1 MGFFRKKPDPI
12 TERARAL
19 NAQIAALESQ
29 IQHLSAEAEAPP
41 PKFRSSTGPRA
52 GLATALP
59 APAPRREPVSQE
71 HFEKIDHTPL
81 QADPPLQREHYNEL
95 GVRKFD
101 LLGAWQRFKNHFRP
115 PPAAN
120 PKLVNY
126 LAAGSIHGL
135 RPLRHE
141 KRVAR
146 NRFILLVVVLVAVLW
161 GIIAAV
167 FHR

>member
-1 MGFFRKKPDPI
+1 MVAARCPTKC
-12 TERARAL
+12 RACSC
-19 NAQIAALESQ
+19 ALESQ

>member
-101 LLGAWQRFKNHFRP
+101 LLGA
-115 PPAAN
+115 
-120 PKLVNY
+120 
-126 LAAGSIHGL
+126 
-135 RPLRHE
+135 
-141 KRVAR
+141 
-146 NRFILLVVVLVAVLW
+146 
-161 GIIAAV
+161 
-167 FHR
+167 

>member
-29 IQHLSAEAEAPP
+29 IQNLSAEAEVPA

-59 APAPRREPVSQE
+59 SVAPRREVASQE
-71 HFEKIDHTPL
+71 HFEKIDHRPL
-81 QADPPLQREHYNEL
+81 QADSSLQREHYNEL

-101 LLGAWQRFKNHFRP
+101 LVGAWQRFKNQFRP
-115 PPAAN
+115 PPTAN

-135 RPLRHE
+135 RPLRFE

-161 GIIAAV
+161 GIVAAI
-167 FHR
+167 FQR